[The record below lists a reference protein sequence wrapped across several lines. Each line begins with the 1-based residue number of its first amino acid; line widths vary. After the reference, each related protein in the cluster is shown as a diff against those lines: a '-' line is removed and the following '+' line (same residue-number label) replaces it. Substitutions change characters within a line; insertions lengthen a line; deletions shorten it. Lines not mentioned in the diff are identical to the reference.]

1 MAEKY
6 NRDISSDNRN
16 SPGNAQGIIYNEAA
30 GGQKVVKIDGLLK
43 RLDGI
48 AAVDNT
54 GVDGYIKGVAP
65 GSYLAFFNSNATPAY
80 VAFQEVDGAID
91 FSVTAVSSANGI
103 ALRPYDYTVL
113 VAPWKTTGFRAS
125 TTGVI
130 VYQLEDASN
139 FVQRS

>member
-30 GGQKVVKIDGLLK
+30 GGQKVVQIDGLLK

-48 AAVDNT
+48 AAVSA
-54 GVDGYIKGVAP
+54 VDVDAFIKGVVP
-65 GSYLAFFNSNATPAY
+65 GSYLAFFNTLATPEY
-80 VAFQEVDGAID
+80 IGFQEIDGAID
-91 FSVTAVSSANGI
+91 FGVTAVSSVNGI

-113 VAPWKTTGFRAS
+113 VVPWNTSGFRAS
-125 TTGVI
+125 AAGVL

-139 FVQRS
+139 FVKRS